1 MNFLNR
7 LFARCPPLHVADIE
21 HPVLGTLEWDGD
33 IGFWRTEQNKQSAG
47 VPIPVCLWGDAKHGP
62 SDKAL
67 ALILPHVDELP
78 MIVEAS
84 RNYLVNELSAKAKRP
99 VDGDELGLIDLC
111 AYAGKEPHM
120 DVTFEWADEPDWILR
135 VSLENGRPDG
145 WGFDD

>member
-1 MNFLNR
+1 
-7 LFARCPPLHVADIE
+7 
-21 HPVLGTLEWDGD
+21 
-33 IGFWRTEQNKQSAG
+33 
-47 VPIPVCLWGDAKHGP
+47 
-62 SDKAL
+62 
-67 ALILPHVDELP
+67 